1 MRGARPNLLTSAR
14 MNLNHS
20 PWDPESRR
28 FSLPPLPVWRLLTWQ
43 APQGLIA
50 LAAMAALAAAMAWGY
65 VQSLATVRV
74 VVDGT
79 IRTIRTNQVT
89 AAAILRDADV
99 ELYPEDRVSPP
110 LYALV
115 EDGEAIRV
123 EHARPVVVN
132 VDGRTI
138 QARSLKSAPAD
149 ILADLGI
156 RLSPHDKVV
165 VDGQAV
171 ETAAPGTVERTTT
184 TLLSTRAGRNTGSPV
199 PRHITVLRAV
209 ELTVRSNDAA
219 PVTLHT
225 TAATVGEALR
235 QAGMTLYLAD
245 TVRPDLGALIQPEQ
259 AVTIDRAVPVTI
271 EVDGR
276 HLHTR
281 THSKTAADALA
292 EAGISLEGQ
301 DYSEPA
307 PSTTLKPNMTVRV
320 VRVAETFSIEQEPV
334 PFEIQWVPDPD
345 LEIDNQDLK
354 QAGENGVLQKRIR
367 VRYEDGKEVS
377 RRLEDSGIIRPPKTK
392 VLTYGT
398 KIVIRTIETPD
409 GPIEYWRK
417 LRMLAT
423 SYSASTAGTPKTAK
437 YYGRT
442 ALGWTMRFGIVAVDP
457 RVVKLGSRVYVFG
470 YGVGDAGDT
479 GGAIKG
485 KRIDLGYDDDDPRV
499 WTWHRWT
506 DVYLLTPVPDNV
518 SYVVADWPQEP

>member
-1 MRGARPNLLTSAR
+1 

-28 FSLPPLPVWRLLTWQ
+28 FSLPPLPVWRLLTWH

-50 LAAMAALAAAMAWGY
+50 LVAMTALALAMVWGY

-89 AAAILRDADV
+89 VAAVLRDADV
-99 ELYPEDRVSPP
+99 KLYPEDRVSPL
-110 LYALV
+110 LYAPV

-132 VDGRTI
+132 VDGRMI

-156 RLSPHDKVV
+156 RLSPHDKLV
-165 VDGQAV
+165 VDGQTV
-171 ETAAPGTVERTTT
+171 EAAAPGTVEKPTT
-184 TLLSTRAGRNTGSPV
+184 TLLSTRASRDTSSSV
-199 PRHITVLRAV
+199 PRNITVLRAV
-209 ELTVRSNDAA
+209 EMTVRSNDAP

-225 TAATVGEALR
+225 TASTVGEAVR

-245 TVRPDLGALIQPEQ
+245 TVQPDLGTPAQ
-259 AVTIDRAVPVTI
+259 AGQVVTIDRAVPLTI
-271 EVDGR
+271 EADGR

-292 EAGISLEGQ
+292 EAGIALEGQ
-301 DYSEPA
+301 DYSVPV
-307 PSTTLKPNMTVRV
+307 PSASLKPDITIRV
-320 VRVAETFSIEQEPV
+320 VRVAETFRIEQEPV
-334 PFEIQWVPDPD
+334 PFEIQWMPDPEM
-345 LEIDNQDLK
+345 EIDNQDLK

-367 VRYEDGKEVS
+367 VRYEDGLEVS

-392 VLTYGT
+392 VITYGT
-398 KIVIRTIETPD
+398 KIVIRTMETPD
-409 GPIEYWRK
+409 GPVEYWRK

-442 ALGWTMRFGIVAVDP
+442 ALGWVMRFGIVAVDP